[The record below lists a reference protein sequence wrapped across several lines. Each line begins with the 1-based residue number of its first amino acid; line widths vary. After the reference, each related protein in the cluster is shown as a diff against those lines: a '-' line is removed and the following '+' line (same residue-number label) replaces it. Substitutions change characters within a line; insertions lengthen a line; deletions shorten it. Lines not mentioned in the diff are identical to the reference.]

1 MSFLLK
7 SGRLA
12 SLRTIPFMLL
22 SGSLFFSTLLWAQ
35 SLTPEQQQIAAS
47 VESGLKRVQTNFQ
60 LASDSAGTGTPTGS
74 KAKLG
79 KMRLDSAAVDMPQL
93 KQWLSELPANQPEVK
108 QLTEQYAAIEQGI
121 QELDDRIAGKNATPI
136 ATIPAPTASAP
147 VTAAAATPAVATAPV
162 ATAAPAAPAQ
172 AATSAPA
179 ADATVKLGYPLEDV
193 LKGAQFNLREVQG
206 NVKTL
211 TAAMAELQPIED
223 QLSINF
229 RKVLAQMTSLENARR
244 KAGFTQDGLNKLPA
258 NGQGVAEAAAEL
270 SIANAQLDTAE
281 AYFAPLNQQLA
292 KLIDPANYPNLP
304 TDLKRLNELSVMY
317 REPMILQTDRP
328 QAAAVFQQAD
338 AAKTEAVRIAQA
350 YAPLMVQ
357 ETEEGKNV
365 EGSGN
370 AFLEDLNEFQA
381 AAEQER
387 QNLPQ
392 QIRADLAE
400 VDKVAQQAVADQKP
414 LFFTGGIP
422 QTMGFAEDRLELYKV
437 LDPKQ
442 APAMEKEVQA
452 MQASIVQREKS
463 LSALIIQQNP
473 LPPDL
478 YTDAD
483 RTQVV
488 DVAIDAW
495 KHQQTKFEV
504 LGSRIPS
511 KAWNRETMWQYSNG
525 TWYYVDRSK
534 LQVQLLVAD
543 EANAEQAKIL
553 PVNIWKDHQ
562 KGDSLIGTPLYSG
575 KEVLQPSSYM
585 LRDKIK

>member
-12 SLRTIPFMLL
+12 SLRAIPFILL
-22 SGSLFFSTLLWAQ
+22 SGSLCFSPLLQAQ
-35 SLTPEQQQIAAS
+35 ALSPEQQQKAAA

-60 LASDSAGTGTPTGS
+60 LALDSAGTGTPTGS
-74 KAKLG
+74 KAKLS

-93 KQWLSELPANQPEVK
+93 KQWLSELPADQPEVK
-108 QLTEQYAAIEQGI
+108 PLTDQYASIEQGI
-121 QELDDRIAGKNATPI
+121 QELDDRIAGKNATP
-136 ATIPAPTASAP
+136 AAA
-147 VTAAAATPAVATAPV
+147 TAAAPAASTPATTATATPAAATAP
-162 ATAAPAAPAQ
+162 APATAPAQ
-172 AATSAPA
+172 AATPAPA

-206 NVKTL
+206 NANAL
-211 TAAMAELQPIED
+211 TAKMAELQPVED
-223 QLSINF
+223 QLSVNF
-229 RKVLAQMTSLENARR
+229 REVLASMNTLENARR
-244 KAGFTQDGLNKLPA
+244 KAGFTQDGLSKLPA
-258 NGQGVAEAAAEL
+258 NGQGVAEAATELAE
-270 SIANAQLDTAE
+270 ANGQLDTAE
-281 AYFAPLNQQLA
+281 TYFAPLNQQLA

-304 TDLKRLNELSVMY
+304 TDLKRLDELTVMY
-317 REPMILQTDRP
+317 GSPSILQTDRP
-328 QAAAVFQQAD
+328 QAAAVMHQAD
-338 AAKTEAVRIAQA
+338 AAKTEATRIAQA
-350 YAPLMVQ
+350 YSSLMVQ
-357 ETEEGKNV
+357 QTEEGKRV

-370 AFLEDLNEFQA
+370 YFLEKLTAFQA

-387 QNLPQ
+387 QTLPQ

-400 VDKVAQQAVADQKP
+400 ADKVAQQAVADQKP

-422 QTMGFAEDRLELYKV
+422 QTMGFAADRLALYKV

-452 MQASIVQREKS
+452 MQASMVQREKS

-473 LPPDL
+473 LPPDR
-478 YTDAD
+478 YTGAD
-483 RTQVV
+483 RSQVV

-495 KHQQTKFEV
+495 KHQQAKFEV

-511 KAWNRETMWQYSNG
+511 EAWNRETMWQYSNG

-543 EANAEQAKIL
+543 EENSDQAKIL